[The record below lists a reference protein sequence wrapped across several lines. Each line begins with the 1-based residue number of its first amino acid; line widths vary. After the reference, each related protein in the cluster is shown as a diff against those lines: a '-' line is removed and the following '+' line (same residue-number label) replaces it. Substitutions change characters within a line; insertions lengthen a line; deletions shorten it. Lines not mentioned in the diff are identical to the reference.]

1 MPQSIASVPA
11 PPRPGT
17 ASLRG
22 GPTTTTTTRPG
33 TGFNGGGAGFR
44 PNAGSMPSLSRPAT
58 QAATGGRAALGA
70 ATPTG
75 GVHGGRRVLDASY
88 FLNRLRRKNREVQTE
103 SSKLRDELESRSA
116 GDSAHDFIT
125 RRHDALTREVAELR
139 ARLAEQNIV
148 LEAVAAS
155 GGGGGGSG
163 SGVGSGPD
171 EIARLAAE
179 TTARNADDRKR
190 VDAVFNERIA
200 VEQSAKEL
208 EAQVRSYQEKT
219 KGMIDQLPPARR
231 REYESLAERNA
242 TLQAEVAKM
251 EAALEKASS
260 ELSAAEHELA
270 RDQIKQRELALR
282 DTLSSLTARKRE
294 LKTDEERLKLSPS
307 DQRARLKEQIRAHNE
322 EIAAAEI
329 EIAELQKLV
338 RKGESKLQEVRVDLN
353 DQRGEGGLDDADKYD
368 KARSCSHWSP
378 YDPVR
383 VVHAVP

>member
-1 MPQSIASVPA
+1 M
-11 PPRPGT
+11 
-17 ASLRG
+17 
-22 GPTTTTTTRPG
+22 
-33 TGFNGGGAGFR
+33 
-44 PNAGSMPSLSRPAT
+44 
-58 QAATGGRAALGA
+58 
-70 ATPTG
+70 
-75 GVHGGRRVLDASY
+75 
-88 FLNRLRRKNREVQTE
+88 
-103 SSKLRDELESRSA
+103 
-116 GDSAHDFIT
+116 
-125 RRHDALTREVAELR
+125 
-139 ARLAEQNIV
+139 
-148 LEAVAAS
+148 
-155 GGGGGGSG
+155 
-163 SGVGSGPD
+163 
-171 EIARLAAE
+171 
-179 TTARNADDRKR
+179 
-190 VDAVFNERIA
+190 DAVFNERIA

-294 LKTDEERLKLSPS
+294 LKTDEERLKLSPI